1 MDQHD
6 FYTGYRPRNTRQ
18 WITCRTNRANR
29 NGDNTKGSNTKGSN
43 TKGSNTKGS
52 KGKGSKGTEGRPEHH
67 NTGIQHHLHIRIYR
81 EDSVNGDDFDARS
94 PFSDVA
100 RLGRWL
106 MGTQTGLTLGGGG
119 ARYIYNTAVA
129 CCGCAVVAGCACC
142 HCLRLFALVCVCLR
156 LFATVCHHCCFQSTL
171 HTLIHILSLST
182 TTLHHHHPPTHH
194 PLTTL

>member
-29 NGDNTKGSNTKGSN
+29 NGDNTKGSNTKGS
-43 TKGSNTKGS
+43 
-52 KGKGSKGTEGRPEHH
+52 KGKGSKGTEGPEHH

-129 CCGCAVVAGCACC
+129 CCGCAVVAGCAC
-142 HCLRLFALVCVCLR
+142 LRLFALVCHCLP

-171 HTLIHILSLST
+171 HTLTHILSLST